1 MVRNVILREGAQ
13 AMSEKDRPKPPQT
26 GATPEADEAAD
37 ARTAEPTEVSATG
50 SDIEAAVRGQDF
62 PAGPKDL
69 MDRARQNGAEEFV
82 LQRLSE
88 LPDRRYSSLGDAL
101 RALDMLS

>member
-1 MVRNVILREGAQ
+1 
-13 AMSEKDRPKPPQT
+13 MSEKDRPKPPQT
-26 GATPEADEAAD
+26 AGPTPDAAPEADEAAD
-37 ARTAEPTEVSATG
+37 ARTQDPTAIQVTG
-50 SDIEAAVRGQDF
+50 SDIEAAIRGQDF